1 MLHIKGNN
9 IIKQN
14 EEILL
19 NKMKRKSYK
28 REYPWKVEVMV
39 NKGSFHRERGQLGFF
54 IAKKLANTIQEL

>member
-39 NKGSFHRERGQLGFF
+39 NKGSFHRERTTRVFHS
-54 IAKKLANTIQEL
+54 